1 MMLLPKVQA
10 DAILDTFEKFFDDD
24 EIYLDLVDLDE
35 VFNSLLG
42 NDISQDLID
51 RIKETS
57 KIDEFNFSFVVML
70 GELMNTLERESAQLE
85 FYELAYNCKQLKIK
99 INEIICTSNCDN
111 LSQC

>member
-10 DAILDTFEKFFDDD
+10 DAILYTFEAFFDDD

-42 NDISQDLID
+42 NEISQDLID

-70 GELMNTLERESAQLE
+70 GELMNTLESESVSLE
-85 FYELAYNCKQLKIK
+85 FYELAHNCNELK
-99 INEIICTSNCDN
+99 EIFKNIVDN
-111 LSQC
+111 K